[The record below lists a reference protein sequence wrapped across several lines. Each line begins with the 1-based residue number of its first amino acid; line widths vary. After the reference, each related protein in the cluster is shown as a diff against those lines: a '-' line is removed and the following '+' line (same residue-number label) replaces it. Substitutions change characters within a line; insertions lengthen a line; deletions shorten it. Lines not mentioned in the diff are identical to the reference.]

1 MPSFHHP
8 DELKL
13 YELQTELNI
22 RSLKI
27 HLTVFEGK
35 RVRDLLKVGQ
45 ILADNGNI
53 KLMYMLSIHQPILI
67 FDSRRF
73 IL

>member
-35 RVRDLLKVGQ
+35 RVRDLGQ